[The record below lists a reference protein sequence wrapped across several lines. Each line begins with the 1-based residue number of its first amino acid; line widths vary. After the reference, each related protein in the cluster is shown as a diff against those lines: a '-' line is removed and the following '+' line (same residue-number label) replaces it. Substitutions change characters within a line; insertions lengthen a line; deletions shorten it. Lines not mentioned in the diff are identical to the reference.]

1 MIFPEGSRSKTG
13 DLNPFQAGAFKL
25 AIEGQYPILP
35 MAVHG
40 TRDALRKHDWRM
52 GRAVAEVCVLEPVP
66 TDGLTTDDLPEL
78 RDRVRTRISAARDE
92 LREKYGY
99 VPPVDAEAS

>member
-40 TRDALRKHDWRM
+40 TRDALRKHDWRQ
-52 GRAVAEVCVLEPVP
+52 GRAVAEVRVLEPVS
-66 TDGLTTDDLPEL
+66 TEGLTKDDLPEL
-78 RDRVRTRISAARDE
+78 RDRVRTMISDARDE
-92 LREKYGY
+92 LRAQYGY
-99 VPPVDAEAS
+99 VALDASESS

>member
-13 DLNPFQAGAFKL
+13 DLNPFHAGAFKL

-40 TRDALRKHDWRM
+40 TREALRKNDWRQ
-52 GRAVAEVCVLEPVP
+52 GRAVAELRVLEPVS
-66 TDGLTTDDLPEL
+66 TEGLTKDDLPEI
-78 RDRVRTRISAARDE
+78 RDRVRTVISEARDE
-92 LREKYGY
+92 LRAKYGY
-99 VPPVDAEAS
+99 VPPAESEAS